1 MLFFVLFGYFV
12 PFCGKE
18 SIFNKVYC
26 NFKKKKKV
34 NFSWLNILC
43 LSYDY
48 QALGDI
54 IIGDGNGQKNNTLLL
69 IDWRWLR
76 VETDLWMQMVCFPS
90 LFPIDFLKKL

>member
-1 MLFFVLFGYFV
+1 MATLCLFAGRS
-12 PFCGKE
+12 PF
-18 SIFNKVYC
+18 SIKFIVT
-26 NFKKKKKV
+26 FLKKKI

-54 IIGDGNGQKNNTLLL
+54 IIGDGNGQKNKSLLL

-90 LFPIDFLKKL
+90 LFPIDF